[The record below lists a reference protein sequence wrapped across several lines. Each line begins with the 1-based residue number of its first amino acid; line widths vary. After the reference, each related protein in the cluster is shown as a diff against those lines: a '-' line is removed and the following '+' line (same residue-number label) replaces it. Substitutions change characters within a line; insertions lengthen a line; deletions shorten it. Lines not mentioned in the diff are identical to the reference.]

1 MKNIALIGSTGS
13 IGRQAIE
20 VALENKDSMRI
31 VAMAAGSSHALF
43 ARQLELVRPEYA
55 ALADENAAK
64 MCSAPSGTRLCGGE
78 CAALDVAAFERADI
92 VLVAAGGFSGL
103 KYTLAAIAAGKDVA
117 LANKET
123 LVCGGDIVLPLAK
136 RAGVKIL
143 PVDSEHSAIW
153 QCLGFDLSA
162 PFKRLI
168 ITASGGAFRDLSP
181 EQLENV
187 TPRQALEHPTWN
199 MGAKITVDSATLL
212 NKGLEV
218 IEAHHL
224 FGAEYGKITAVL
236 HLQSIVHSM
245 VEFEDGA
252 VLAQLSCPTMKL
264 PIQLALTY
272 PKRLPLTGAQLDFT
286 KALSLQFSPLNTQ
299 NFPCFSLAVNSGR
312 AGGTLPCAMNAAGEV
327 AVHAF
332 LREQIRFTDIP
343 RVIEGVLSATDRQQ
357 AECYEQLAAAD
368 GLARRAA
375 EKIVARI
382 AGK

>member
-64 MCSAPSGTRLCGGE
+64 MCSVPAGTRLCGGE
-78 CAALDVAAFERADI
+78 RAALDVAAFEGADI

-123 LVCGGDIVLPLAK
+123 LVCGGDIVLSLAK

-236 HLQSIVHSM
+236 HPQSIVHSM

-252 VLAQLSCPTMKL
+252 VLAQLSFPTMKL

-272 PKRLPLTGAQLDFT
+272 PKRLPLAGAQLDFT

-327 AVHAF
+327 AVNAF

-357 AECYEQLAAAD
+357 AESYEQLAAAD
-368 GLARRAA
+368 GLARGAA

>member
-1 MKNIALIGSTGS
+1 M
-13 IGRQAIE
+13 
-20 VALENKDSMRI
+20 
-31 VAMAAGSSHALF
+31 
-43 ARQLELVRPEYA
+43 
-55 ALADENAAK
+55 
-64 MCSAPSGTRLCGGE
+64 
-78 CAALDVAAFERADI
+78 
-92 VLVAAGGFSGL
+92 
-103 KYTLAAIAAGKDVA
+103 
-117 LANKET
+117 
-123 LVCGGDIVLPLAK
+123 
-136 RAGVKIL
+136 
-143 PVDSEHSAIW
+143 
-153 QCLGFDLSA
+153 
-162 PFKRLI
+162 
-168 ITASGGAFRDLSP
+168 
-181 EQLENV
+181 
-187 TPRQALEHPTWN
+187 
-199 MGAKITVDSATLL
+199 

-236 HLQSIVHSM
+236 HPQSIVHSM

-252 VLAQLSCPTMKL
+252 VLAQLSFPTMKL

-357 AECYEQLAAAD
+357 AESYEQLAAAD
-368 GLARRAA
+368 GLARGAA

>member
-20 VALENKDSMRI
+20 VALKNKDSMRI
-31 VAMAAGSSHALF
+31 VAMAAGGSHALF

-64 MCSAPSGTRLCGGE
+64 MCSVPAGTRLCGGE
-78 CAALDVAAFERADI
+78 RAALDVAAFERADI

-236 HLQSIVHSM
+236 HPQSIVHSM

-252 VLAQLSCPTMKL
+252 VLAQLSFPTMKL

-357 AECYEQLAAAD
+357 AESYEQLAAAD
-368 GLARRAA
+368 GLARGAA

>member
-20 VALENKDSMRI
+20 VALKNKDSMRI
-31 VAMAAGSSHALF
+31 VAMAAGGSHALF

-64 MCSAPSGTRLCGGE
+64 MCSVPAGTRLCGGE
-78 CAALDVAAFERADI
+78 RAALDVAAFEGADI

-103 KYTLAAIAAGKDVA
+103 KYTLAAIGAGKDVA

-153 QCLGFDLSA
+153 QCLGFELNA

-236 HLQSIVHSM
+236 HPQSIVHSM

-252 VLAQLSCPTMKL
+252 VLAQLSFPTMKL

-272 PKRLPLTGAQLDFT
+272 PKRLPLAGAQLDFT

-357 AECYEQLAAAD
+357 AESYEQLAAAD
-368 GLARRAA
+368 GLARGAA